1 MRSPSPAAR
10 WKSDDILVPRLSS
23 TEGRPPF
30 VVRHLEKSLIGRIPG
45 DDGGV
50 KAKSKK
56 KVKRGRSRSRT
67 RSVSAM
73 SDSGGY
79 YSDYTSYPS
88 LTHKY
93 RLKKTSSLDDED
105 PLPRVSP
112 KQFLSDDDD
121 AEVAALTG
129 SLDDLRLSRRS
140 RSPSPLLY
148 RPSLR
153 ERYGLR
159 PLTPTEK
166 LDLDIRVEQALRR
179 SRSRERLARLELE
192 ESRSRSRE
200 RRTRLE
206 LERARSRSRERMARL
221 DLELAEKRRERLARE
236 ELEESLR
243 RARARY
249 LYYKEL
255 EDLDL
260 DTRLALSRKTFL

>member
-1 MRSPSPAAR
+1 M
-10 WKSDDILVPRLSS
+10 
-23 TEGRPPF
+23 
-30 VVRHLEKSLIGRIPG
+30 
-45 DDGGV
+45 
-50 KAKSKK
+50 
-56 KVKRGRSRSRT
+56 
-67 RSVSAM
+67 
-73 SDSGGY
+73 
-79 YSDYTSYPS
+79 
-88 LTHKY
+88 
-93 RLKKTSSLDDED
+93 
-105 PLPRVSP
+105 
-112 KQFLSDDDD
+112 
-121 AEVAALTG
+121 AALTG

-236 ELEESLR
+236 ELEEVRLTIVGEDHSIDKNCLNKITHQR
-243 RARARY
+243 KQIISY
-249 LYYKEL
+249 DIMELYFLLICLKFFFHTVFCNL
-255 EDLDL
+255 LLLDFSVPAKSPSQVL
-260 DTRLALSRKTFL
+260 VL

>member
-1 MRSPSPAAR
+1 MRSPSPATR
-10 WKSDDILVPRLSS
+10 WKCDDIPAPKLTS

-45 DDGGV
+45 DDGRV
-50 KAKSKK
+50 KAKGKK

-112 KQFLSDDDD
+112 KQFLSDDED

-129 SLDDLRLSRRS
+129 SLDDLSLIRRS

-148 RPSLR
+148 RPTLR

-159 PLTPTEK
+159 PLTPIEK

-179 SRSRERLARLELE
+179 SRSRERLAQLELE
-192 ESRSRSRE
+192 EARNRSLA
-200 RRTRLE
+200 RLE
-206 LERARSRSRERMARL
+206 RERARSRSRERMARL
-221 DLELAEKRRERLARE
+221 ELELAEKQRERLARE

-249 LYYKEL
+249 SYYKHL

-260 DTRLALSRKTFL
+260 ETRLALSRKSFL